1 MPPTGAQPPAG
12 AQPPPAAQPAAGA
25 PAAPAAQAPAQGGA
39 LVAVTVSGPD
49 FRVGGGP
56 YTVPIMISGAT
67 GISTLSLTV
76 RFNPAVL
83 RVRGVQESSFMK
95 QGGLNSGFTQ
105 QVDPAG
111 GRVDITFTR
120 AGDPTGAS
128 GGGPVAVVLFD
139 PVAAGSA
146 TVAISGVAAGPTGTA
161 IALQFAPAAIVVR

>member
-1 MPPTGAQPPAG
+1 V
-12 AQPPPAAQPAAGA
+12 GA
-25 PAAPAAQAPAQGGA
+25 PAAPAAQAPAQGGT
-39 LVAVTVSGPD
+39 LIAVTVAGPD

-56 YTVPIMISGAT
+56 YTVPIMISGAA
-67 GISTLSLTV
+67 GISTLSLTL
-76 RFNPAVL
+76 RFNSAVL

-105 QVDPAG
+105 QGDPAG

-146 TVAISGVAAGPTGTA
+146 TVSISGVAAGPTGTA
-161 IALQFAPAAIVVR
+161 IPLQFAPATIVVR